1 MPTRRISYSVQPE
14 TVTKL
19 AALAHWQYRTASQQ
33 LDVIVADASSAYV
46 ATLSSQQYTQFCAD
60 LTKFEK

>member
-1 MPTRRISYSVQPE
+1 MPTRRVSYSVQPE

-33 LDVIVADASSAYV
+33 LDVVVADATSAYIT
-46 ATLSSQQYTQFCAD
+46 TLSSQQHAEFCAD
-60 LTKFEK
+60 LTRFKK